1 MKIGLIGPDRVEVA
15 RVIDALE
22 NKTEKTV
29 TSIPVITGQY
39 CGLDIAVGICGMATV
54 HAAVTAEILV
64 LSEGCDTLMLC
75 GVAGG
80 IDPRLEIGD
89 TVICESLAYH
99 DLDGKLLTDDPP
111 YMKSFWI
118 DADLK
123 LVEKAKIALGEEFA
137 GHKVFCGKA
146 VTGDYFVTDD
156 GRAEIIE
163 KFDPL
168 CTDME
173 TAAVAHVAYLA
184 GLPFIALR
192 SITDT
197 ATHSGKGTFHEH
209 FVESSET
216 VQKATLAFLEQ
227 VAK

>member
-1 MKIGLIGPDRVEVA
+1 MKIGLIGPDRVEAA
-15 RVIDALE
+15 RIIEALE
-22 NKTEKTV
+22 NKSEKTV
-29 TSIPVITGQY
+29 TSIPVITGSY
-39 CGLDIAVGICGMATV
+39 CGLEIAVGICGMATV
-54 HAAVTAEILV
+54 HAAVTAELLV
-64 LSEGCDTLMLC
+64 LSEKCDTLMLC

-80 IDPRLEIGD
+80 IDPKLEIGD

-99 DLDGKLLTDDPP
+99 DTDGKLLTDDPP
-111 YMKSFWI
+111 YMKSYWM
-118 DADLK
+118 DSDPA
-123 LVEKAKIALGEEFA
+123 LVRKAKEALGEEFA
-137 GHKVFCGKA
+137 GHKVFCGRA

-184 GLPFIALR
+184 KVPFIALR

-209 FVESSET
+209 FAESSET
-216 VQKATLAFLEQ
+216 VQKAMLALLEK
-227 VAK
+227 VAR